1 MILDQYIDVPKD
13 TWVLL
18 PAGATGFTIVAK
30 REREGAFGSYDNQ
43 NMKVEYCQSFD
54 NSIPLADA
62 PIAWTHEFD
71 GHTDWYRYVEYRCRF
86 NDIQHGFLQYFAW
99 RDLDGIDD
107 EPDFVRIY
115 FSLCKRSKKMP
126 GIASSGY
133 ITINKDSITTEALP
147 SNASDL
153 IVVVKNNSSQDSC
166 TIDIRHCPFPGG
178 VDETGA
184 TWSAGEHFDLN
195 IENNVTTTA
204 GKQYGGVYIN
214 DTDGILPYLDYQLE
228 SANSTEPE
236 WVRVYYKLN

>member
-18 PAGATGFTIVAK
+18 PAGATGFRIITK
-30 REREGAFGSYDNQ
+30 RDYDYPSGFQ
-43 NMKVEYCQSFD
+43 NTKVEYCQSFD

-71 GHTDWYRYVEYRCRF
+71 GNSSNWRH
-86 NDIQHGFLQYFAW
+86 IQHGCTVSGISHGFLQYFAW
-99 RDLDGIDD
+99 RDLDDVGDA
-107 EPDFVRIY
+107 PDYVRIY
-115 FSLCKRSKKMP
+115 FSLCKRSKKMT

-133 ITINKDSITTEALP
+133 ITINRDSIATEPLP

-153 IVVVKNNSSQDSC
+153 IVVIKNNASKDSC
-166 TIDIRHCPFPGG
+166 QIDVRHAPYPGG
-178 VDETGA
+178 VDESGTDH
-184 TWSAGEHFDLN
+184 SSELDLN
-195 IENNVTTTA
+195 IENNIVTTS
-204 GKQYGGVYIN
+204 GKQYGGIYIN
-214 DTDGILPYLDYQLE
+214 DTSSILPYLDYQLE